1 MHNVLAATAY
11 AIFKALGFL
20 PLFVLQGI
28 GTALGLLGALLPGSY
43 KKRAYENMC
52 LAYPDAT
59 PAMARLAMIELLKM
73 FLELPYLWAGRNA
86 DKLDQ
91 IVHCDHWQLVD
102 EALAQNKGLILISPH
117 VGAFEMLGPFFTR
130 HHKATVIFKEPRMLW
145 LKKLIEMIRLSPDL
159 NLVPANQTGVKG
171 LVKTLLKGQ
180 TIGFL
185 PDQVPAMGDGVYAPF
200 FGKDAYTIT
209 LVQRMQAIRQ
219 SPIFTVGLERLAKGK
234 GYYFHVVPM
243 KEMLSEIPEIAAAQ
257 MNRALEDMIRKMP
270 TQYLWGYNRYKNP
283 RAPKTV

>member
-91 IVHCDHWQLVD
+91 IVQCDHWQLVD
-102 EALAQNKGLILISPH
+102 EALAQDKGLILISPH